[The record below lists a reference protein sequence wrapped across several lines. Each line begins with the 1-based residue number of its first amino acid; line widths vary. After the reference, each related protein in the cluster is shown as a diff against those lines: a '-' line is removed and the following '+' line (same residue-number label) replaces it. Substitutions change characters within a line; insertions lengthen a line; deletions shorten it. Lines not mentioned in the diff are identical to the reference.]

1 MSGNE
6 AVARLSL
13 DASEFHSGLQKAGKE
28 MQDFGNKT
36 EQAGKRS
43 AESLQKLRDEAKAA
57 SQTAHQALKESRK
70 ALREAEHEAKRS
82 SSDMAKEAV
91 RQAQTALTQA
101 QIAADAARNRAV
113 QAADDLRKYQNSV
126 RTIERDLQR
135 KIAETE
141 AGGRNTSG
149 YYAHIAQQ
157 RGINKADIQPML
169 QQLERAR
176 RLTDQ
181 NTISMGQYNAALRT
195 VPMQMTDIVTQLAGG
210 QNPFLIL
217 LQQGGQLRDSF
228 GGIGNMFRGI
238 ASTISPFK
246 VAVGGG
252 AAVVGGLAYAM
263 YQGGKESRAYQNE
276 LTLAG
281 GAAGITADR
290 LQQAA
295 EAVGRS
301 TGYWNEAREAALEF
315 VKVGN
320 IHAEDYTRFSQ
331 SVVLMSEATGRS
343 VADLV
348 GEYKKIGE
356 DPVKAVVEL
365 SGKYQSMTA
374 EVYAQV
380 VALKEQGREQEAV
393 RLVLGKYSDE
403 SEQMAKR
410 VTENLGLIERGWENI
425 GKAASAAWEWM
436 KSVGREATL
445 QQQIQALELQRREI
459 ADGAGDYAMFGA
471 TADTNRQ
478 LADIDARIGSL
489 KRQQRAEEELT
500 ALKQQRAQAEK
511 EGVDA
516 MDALR
521 RGAEAAM
528 PAVQKLRQELAKV
541 DERLAKARAA
551 PNATKQSIA
560 QAEKDAKAIKADL
573 YAKLAA
579 EQERA
584 KKSAERETRGSR
596 FAFPTTAAG
605 LRLKAGAEGGGKA
618 HAGTYAAAHAFQ
630 KLIGNDMVRFGA
642 LNDRYHHRINP
653 KTGKKTVSKHNQG
666 LAFDAT
672 PAAHLKGGAFQAVVN
687 QYRAALIDAGMQEG
701 RDFVIKFE
709 RAGQVNAN
717 QTKSTANHWHFQ
729 WQNAAAAARFA
740 QSQSAKS
747 FFNRG
752 LYKDLGVAKKSDY
765 EQYTESFGDK
775 QRRLKLESEL
785 RAKNPFGSID
795 NELALRSRREYG
807 TWTPEQQQSEL
818 AKARAADEAATQAKL
833 TELAKEHVAMQ
844 QKKLALVGE
853 TSEAAKLQY
862 ELESGSLKHLLP
874 EAKAQLLTL
883 QQQIDARQKQFETD
897 KKYSE
902 LIDNLAE
909 QTQSS
914 YQQKL
919 FELSLAGKTKDE
931 IAKLTLAREYDMHIM
946 QAIAA
951 GASAEYVDGLRQQ
964 KDAAEQARQVLAHKQ
979 AEHDKDWVGGIYDGV
994 SRYLDSFGTM
1004 REQVTGLVE
1013 DSAGRMSDA
1022 LADFVSTGKTDFR
1035 GFAQS
1040 VLQDISKMMVKMAVF
1055 NAMKYAGQ
1063 AFGGIGTVG
1072 SSAIDVLFSSGGYTG
1087 DGGKYEPAGIV
1098 HKGEYVLS
1106 QENVRRLGGVPAI
1119 EGLLHRA
1126 KGYAGGGAVGVPPS
1140 PALFRQPAAA
1150 GVQVAVTVHVHGGG
1164 DNVETDAR
1172 KGVEAAIPKMLA
1184 AMVKNGI
1191 AEECRAG
1198 GIIYQTVRA

>member
-1 MSGNE
+1 MANE
-6 AVARLSL
+6 SIVRIGADVG
-13 DASEFHSGLQKAGKE
+13 GLQQGLQQGERSLQRFGQAAEQTGNRAAGSLNRTAE
-28 MQDFGNKT
+28 AAGRNA
-36 EQAGKRS
+36 QAQERS
-43 AESLQKLRDEAKAA
+43 ARSIERTLQRQIALLEAGERGSRQYYESLARM
-57 SQTAHQALKESRK
+57 RG
-70 ALREAEHEAKRS
+70 
-82 SSDMAKEAV
+82 
-91 RQAQTALTQA
+91 
-101 QIAADAARNRAV
+101 IDAARFEP
-113 QAADDLRKYQNSV
+113 L
-126 RTIERDLQR
+126 
-135 KIAETE
+135 
-141 AGGRNTSG
+141 
-149 YYAHIAQQ
+149 
-157 RGINKADIQPML
+157 L
-169 QQLERAR
+169 QQLDRAR
-176 RLTDQ
+176 TLTHQ
-181 NTISMGQYNAALRT
+181 NTISIGQYNNALRT

-331 SVVLMSEATGRS
+331 SIVLMSEATGRS

-348 GEYKKIGE
+348 GEYKKIGD

-393 RLVLGKYSDE
+393 RLVLGKYADE

-618 HAGTYAAAHAFQ
+618 HGGTYAMAHAFQ
-630 KLIGNDMVRFGA
+630 KLLGNNMIRFGA
-642 LNDRYHHRINP
+642 LNDRSHL
-653 KTGKKTVSKHNQG
+653 GKASKHNQG

-672 PAAHLKGGAFQAVVN
+672 PAAHLSAAQ
-687 QYRAALIDAGMQEG
+687 RAAIPNQIKAYLQELG
-701 RDFVIKFE
+701 FADGKDFRVKFE
-709 RAGQVNAN
+709 KAGQRNKNGTV
-717 QTKSTANHWHFQ
+717 STGDHWHFQ
-729 WQNAAAAARFA
+729 WQNAATAARFA
-740 QSQSAKS
+740 RGADGQAKAFAS
-747 FFNRG
+747 MG

-765 EQYTESFGDK
+765 ERYQETFNASAT
-775 QRRLKLESEL
+775 RRAREVALKT
-785 RAKNPFGSID
+785 ANPRGEYAH
-795 NELALRSRREYG
+795 ELALTGKREFSG
-807 TWTPEQQQSEL
+807 WTDEQQKSAMEQ
-818 AKARAADEAATQAKL
+818 ARAADQQEAAYKRQLAVAELHLQYSEQETQVLAKQRL
-833 TELAKEHVAMQ
+833 ARENYNRTYDEQLKLISNPMFKQFTEAEKESLMIKAKAADARNHQIQADEKYGKLIDELA
-844 QKKLALVGE
+844 QK
-853 TSEAAKLQY
+853 
-862 ELESGSLKHLLP
+862 
-874 EAKAQLLTL
+874 
-883 QQQIDARQKQFETD
+883 
-897 KKYSE
+897 
-902 LIDNLAE
+902 
-909 QTQSS
+909 TQSS

-931 IAKLTLAREYDMHIM
+931 IAKLTLAREYDQKIM
-946 QAIAA
+946 QAIAD
-951 GASAEYVDGLRQQ
+951 GASRDVVEGLRQQ
-964 KDAAEQARQVLAHKQ
+964 KIAAEQARQVLARKQ
-979 AEHDKDWVGGIYDGV
+979 AEYDNDWLGGIYDGAKN
-994 SRYLDSFGTM
+994 YMDSFKTM
-1004 REQVTGLVE
+1004 REEVTGLVE
-1013 DSAGRMSDA
+1013 DSAKRMQGA
-1022 LADFVSTGKTDFR
+1022 LEDFVVTGKMDFR
-1035 GFAQS
+1035 GFTQS
-1040 VLQDISKMMVKMAVF
+1040 VLQDIARMTARMAIL
-1055 NAMKYAGQ
+1055 NAMKAAGSAMQ
-1063 AFGGIGTVG
+1063 GAGGFWGSIGNILANQKYT
-1072 SSAIDVLFSSGGYTG
+1072 GGYTG

-1126 KGYAGGGAVGVPPS
+1126 KGYADGGAVGVPPS
-1140 PALFRQPAAA
+1140 PALFRQPAAAA

>member
-1 MSGNE
+1 MANE
-6 AVARLSL
+6 SIVRIGADVG
-13 DASEFHSGLQKAGKE
+13 GLQQGLQQGE
-28 MQDFGNKT
+28 RSLQQFGQTAERTGSRAASSLNRSGAAAT
-36 EQAGKRS
+36 RNAQAQERS
-43 AESLQKLRDEAKAA
+43 ARSIERTLQRQIALLEAGERGSRQYYESLA
-57 SQTAHQALKESRK
+57 
-70 ALREAEHEAKRS
+70 
-82 SSDMAKEAV
+82 
-91 RQAQTALTQA
+91 RQRG
-101 QIAADAARNRAV
+101 IDAARFEP
-113 QAADDLRKYQNSV
+113 L
-126 RTIERDLQR
+126 
-135 KIAETE
+135 
-141 AGGRNTSG
+141 
-149 YYAHIAQQ
+149 
-157 RGINKADIQPML
+157 L
-169 QQLERAR
+169 QQLDRAR
-176 RLTDQ
+176 ELTSQ
-181 NTISMGQYNAALRT
+181 NTISVGQYNAALRT
-195 VPMQMTDIVTQLAGG
+195 VPAQMTDIATQLAGG
-210 QNPFLIL
+210 QNPFLIM

-228 GGIGNMFRGI
+228 GGFGNMFRGI

-252 AAVVGGLAYAM
+252 AIAVGSLAYAM
-263 YQGGKESRAYQNE
+263 YQGGKESRAYQNAI
-276 LTLAG
+276 TLAG
-281 GAAGITADR
+281 DTAGITAGQLER
-290 LQQAA
+290 VA
-295 EAVGRS
+295 ETVGRS
-301 TGYWNEAREAALEF
+301 TGQWGEAREAALEF
-315 VKVGN
+315 SKIGN
-320 IHAEDYTRFSQ
+320 IASADYARFGE
-331 SVVLMSEATGRS
+331 SVTLMSEATGRS

-348 GEYKKIGE
+348 GEYKKIGD

-365 SGKYQSMTA
+365 SGKYKSMTA
-374 EVYAQV
+374 EVYAQAA
-380 VALKEQGREQEAV
+380 ALKEQGREQEAV
-393 RLVLGKYSDE
+393 RLIQQKYADE
-403 SEQMAKR
+403 SAEMAKK
-410 VTENLGLIERGWENI
+410 VTENLGLIESGWKKI
-425 GKAASAAWEWM
+425 GDAASWVWQEM
-436 KSVGREATL
+436 KSIGAEQTLEKQLILLDNQIKAEESSPFPNQSLLGRL
-445 QQQIQALELQRREI
+445 
-459 ADGAGDYAMFGA
+459 Y
-471 TADTNRQ
+471 
-478 LADIDARIGSL
+478 
-489 KRQQRAEEELT
+489 QQRAET
-500 ALKQQRAQAEK
+500 ARQKERADIAAERKQQRAQAEK
-511 EGVDA
+511 DGVTA

-521 RGAEAAM
+521 RGAEAAL
-528 PAVQKLRQELAKV
+528 PAVQKLRKELSVVDDNLAKV
-541 DERLAKARAA
+541 RATGNQQA
-551 PNATKQSIA
+551 IA
-560 QAEKDAKAIKADL
+560 QAEANAKIQKADIH
-573 YAKLAA
+573 ARLAEA
-579 EQERA
+579 ETRA

-630 KLIGNDMVRFGA
+630 KLIGNDMRRFGA

-862 ELESGSLKHLLP
+862 ELESGSLQHLLP

-902 LIDNLAE
+902 LIDDLAE
-909 QTQSS
+909 KTQNS

-964 KDAAEQARQVLAHKQ
+964 KDAAEQARQVLVHKQ

-994 SRYLDSFGTM
+994 GRYLDSFGTM

-1040 VLQDISKMMVKMAVF
+1040 VVQDISKMMVKMAVF

-1063 AFGGIGTVG
+1063 SMAGQGGWVG
-1072 SSAIDVLFSSGGYTG
+1072 ALGSVMSGGYSRGGYTG

-1106 QENVRRLGGVPAI
+1106 QENVRQLGGVPAI

-1126 KGYAGGGAVGVPPS
+1126 KGYANGGAVGVPPS

-1150 GVQVAVTVHVHGGG
+1150 GVQVAVTVHVHGDGE
-1164 DNVETDAR
+1164 NAETNAR
-1172 KGVEAAIPKMLA
+1172 KGVEAAIPKLIETL
-1184 AMVKNGI
+1184 VKQGI
-1191 AEECRAG
+1191 AGECRPG
-1198 GIIYQTVRA
+1198 GVIYQTVRA